1 MRRTVASL
9 AAAAVLATT
18 AALIAPAAQAADNL
32 GKWYY
37 LSNGTKGGP
46 ADVTFAYGRSND
58 VTLIG
63 DWDGD
68 GKDTLAVRR
77 GATYHLTNRT
87 TGGEASTVFTYGRP
101 GDVVLVGDWDGD
113 GKDTLAVRRGATYHL
128 SNAARG
134 GQASTVFTYGR
145 PGDVVLVGDWD
156 GDGKDTLAVRRGATY
171 HLSNGTRGGKAS
183 VVFSY
188 GKADDVVLVGD
199 WNGDGKDTLGVR
211 RSSTYHLTNGTRGGK
226 ASIVFSYGKAK
237 DVVLVGDWNADRK
250 DTLGVRRVAAPYATI
265 RGDGMYAVGSQAP
278 VGRYKAKVPAG
289 SECVV
294 ASLSDLSGTDDSII
308 DSAWADP
315 GETIYWDVETS
326 AAGFW
331 TDGCGSWTQ
340 VFPKDTPRFVSPIGD
355 GWYRVGIDIAPGV
368 YKVVAPSYD
377 ADAWSC
383 EVATVSAFRG
393 FQTSFSDSYVAW
405 PDEEF
410 HWEVAPGD
418 VGFYADSCGTLT
430 KVSEAPTAVTE
441 ESAPSAARAADDG
454 GTGAKAHS
462 VNPPRSTGS
471 ELD

>member
-1 MRRTVASL
+1 MSMRRTVATL

-18 AALIAPAAQAADNL
+18 AALTAPAAQAADNL

-46 ADVTFAYGRSND
+46 ADITFAYGRSND

-77 GATYHLTNRT
+77 SATYHLTDRT

-128 SNAARG
+128 SNATRG

-171 HLSNGTRGGKAS
+171 HLSNATRGGQAS
-183 VVFSY
+183 TVFTY

-199 WNGDGKDTLGVR
+199 WNGDAKDSLGVR
-211 RSSTYHLTNGTRGGK
+211 RAATYHLTNGTRGGQ
-226 ASIVFSYGKAK
+226 ASVVFSYGKAG
-237 DVVLVGDWNADRK
+237 DTVLVGDWNADKK

-265 RGDGMYAVGSQAP
+265 PGDGGYLVGSEVP
-278 VGRYKAKVPAG
+278 VGRYKARVPAG
-289 SECVV
+289 SECLV
-294 ASLSDLSGTDDSII
+294 ASVSDLSGSEDSVMGY
-308 DSAWADP
+308 DWAWP
-315 GETIYWDVETS
+315 GDTVYWDIDRT
-326 AAGFW
+326 AAAFV
-331 TDGCGSWTQ
+331 TDGCGTWTQ
-340 VFPKDTPRFVSPIGD
+340 VFPKDAPRFVAPVRD

-368 YKVVAPSYD
+368 YEAVVPQSDFEGCYVE
-377 ADAWSC
+377 S
-383 EVATVSAFRG
+383 VSAFDG
-393 FQTSFSDSYVAW
+393 ELDSILANDFV
-405 PDEEF
+405 EEPGTVVT
-410 HWEVAPGD
+410 WEVLPAD
-418 VGFYADSCGTLT
+418 AGFRTHGCGTWT
-430 KVSEAPTAVTE
+430 PVSADP
-441 ESAPSAARAADDG
+441 APSVAARSAGDAVDRQDG
-454 GTGAKAHS
+454 RVVERPETTVPGI
-462 VNPPRSTGS
+462 
-471 ELD
+471 D